1 MPAWLQSSFLCCFFF
16 FIFPKELKIIIIKKI
31 PSLFCLRGQKPV
43 GPAGRHS
50 QCLCWICRV
59 RVSGPRYTSVFA
71 LQAQLLP
78 TCAAREPAPKPG
90 PKMWPQGTTVLT
102 PKRAL
107 GQREVHMAACSPGV
121 QPPEWKYMAHAVPRA
136 WAWCYGAV
144 WQHCGASVRSRC
156 AKTICPPPTFPPG
169 GQKPSERLQ
178 FGVVSHAGIL
188 VGPKLHQEQG
198 DNGAGGC
205 RQGSPPPNSSQTGNF
220 GGEMAK
226 GGTFPAAF
234 AWAAPLPTAA
244 LPARLRP
251 LGGSLFSRPPAVKAF
266 LSLPFPCPRLPPP
279 CPSFLARLFIRFPLP
294 NP

>member
-1 MPAWLQSSFLCCFFF
+1 MEIHGS
-16 FIFPKELKIIIIKKI
+16 
-31 PSLFCLRGQKPV
+31 
-43 GPAGRHS
+43 
-50 QCLCWICRV
+50 
-59 RVSGPRYTSVFA
+59 
-71 LQAQLLP
+71 
-78 TCAAREPAPKPG
+78 
-90 PKMWPQGTTVLT
+90 
-102 PKRAL
+102 
-107 GQREVHMAACSPGV
+107 
-121 QPPEWKYMAHAVPRA
+121 
-136 WAWCYGAV
+136 
-144 WQHCGASVRSRC
+144 CGASSLGMVLRGCLAALRC
-156 AKTICPPPTFPPG
+156 FSAFPLCQNHLPPPTFPPG